1 MNDLEALTEDQ
12 RSQLL
17 KTRRRVIES
26 IGKNMD
32 LYGITLSIGYLYG
45 NMYFN
50 TGPVTLDEMSQTM
63 GMSKTS
69 MSTGMRTLYDLKMIN
84 KVWEKGSRKDL
95 YEVESDWYQNFSD
108 YFSIKWRKAVEQNK
122 SAMKRSLKEIEEML
136 AQAEAESKL
145 QDNADAFNATES
157 QQKDPFI
164 ELLKSDKQKIE
175 EALAYYRWLDRLI
188 DSFESGEI
196 FDFIPKEQ

>member
-1 MNDLEALTEDQ
+1 MDELEALTEEQ

-50 TGPVTLDEMSQTM
+50 SAPVTLDEMSQTM

-69 MSTGMRTLYDLKMIN
+69 MSTGMRTLHDLKMIN

-95 YEVESDWYQNFSD
+95 YEVVPDWHQNFSD
-108 YFSIKWRKAVEQNK
+108 FFSIKWRKAVEQNMI
-122 SAMKRSLKEIEEML
+122 ALKRSLKEVEEML
-136 AQAEAESKL
+136 IEHEQHPSMFALL
-145 QDNADAFNATES
+145 Q
-157 QQKDPFI
+157 
-164 ELLKSDKQKIE
+164 SDQEKIK

-188 DSFESGEI
+188 DTFESGEI
-196 FDFIPKEQ
+196 YEFIPKEQ

>member
-1 MNDLEALTEDQ
+1 MNELDVLTEEQ

-17 KTRRRVIES
+17 NTRRRVIES

-50 TGPVTLDEMSQTM
+50 RGPVTLDEMSQTM

-69 MSTGMRTLYDLKMIN
+69 MSTGMRTLHDLKMIN

-95 YEVESDWYQNFSD
+95 YEVVPDWYQNFSD
-108 YFSIKWRKAVEQNK
+108 FFSIKWRKAVEQNM
-122 SAMKRSLKEIEEML
+122 SALKRSLKEIEAMMVQHEGHPQMMQL
-136 AQAEAESKL
+136 L
-145 QDNADAFNATES
+145 Q
-157 QQKDPFI
+157 
-164 ELLKSDKQKIE
+164 SDKEKIE

-188 DSFESGEI
+188 DTFESGEI
-196 FDFIPKEQ
+196 FEFIPKEQ

>member
-1 MNDLEALTEDQ
+1 MDELEALTEVQ

-50 TGPVTLDEMSQTM
+50 SAPVTLDEMSQTM

-69 MSTGMRTLYDLKMIN
+69 MSTGMRTLHDLKMIN

-95 YEVESDWYQNFSD
+95 YEVVPDWHQNFSD
-108 YFSIKWRKAVEQNK
+108 FFSIKWRKAVEQNMI
-122 SAMKRSLKEIEEML
+122 ALKRSLKEVEEML
-136 AQAEAESKL
+136 IEHEQHPTMIALL
-145 QDNADAFNATES
+145 Q
-157 QQKDPFI
+157 
-164 ELLKSDKQKIE
+164 SDREKIQ
-175 EALAYYRWLDRLI
+175 EALSYYRWLDRLI
-188 DSFESGEI
+188 DTFESGEI
-196 FDFIPKEQ
+196 YEFIPKEQ

>member
-1 MNDLEALTEDQ
+1 MNELEALTEEQ

-17 KTRRRVIES
+17 KVRRRVIES

-50 TGPVTLDEMSQTM
+50 REPVTLDEMSQTM

-69 MSTGMRTLYDLKMIN
+69 MSTGMRTLHDLKMIN
-84 KVWEKGSRKDL
+84 KVWGKGSRKDL
-95 YEVESDWYQNFSD
+95 YEVVPDWHQNFVD
-108 YFSIKWRKAVEQNK
+108 YFSIKWRKAVEQNM
-122 SAMKRSLKEIEEML
+122 SALKRSLKEV
-136 AQAEAESKL
+136 
-145 QDNADAFNATES
+145 D
-157 QQKDPFI
+157 
-164 ELLKSDKQKIE
+164 ELMVQYETDLSMKQLLESDKEKIQ

-188 DSFESGEI
+188 DSFETGEI
-196 FDFIPKEQ
+196 YEFIPKEE